1 MASPNL
7 ASASSLTKE
16 ELMDWSLA
24 EAKGTPPCLCAEWG
38 TIAGLSLVESSS

>member
-24 EAKGTPPCLCAEWG
+24 EAKGISHHLAFVLNGEQ
-38 TIAGLSLVESSS
+38 